1 MKFYI
6 LDTGYLDGERDSV
19 VHDTSRAPDKSLLPM
34 PVLAFL
40 IEHPNGLVLYDTG
53 SNPKAMEGYWPK
65 PCSANSL
72 CTNHPIS
79 AWSSSLRL
87 WAFGRKRFK
96 QSCYPICTWITPEGF
111 PFFPMRKFM
120 FQRRI
125 TSTPCSPFT
134 PVLIRSSTA
143 GTSLAI

>member
-1 MKFYI
+1 MRFYI

-19 VHDTSRAPDKSLLPM
+19 VHDTSHAPDKSLLPM

-65 PCSANSL
+65 TMQRKFALHQAP
-72 CTNHPIS
+72 HQ
-79 AWSSSLRL
+79 RL
-87 WAFGRKRFK
+87 EQQLALVGVR
-96 QSCYPICTWITPEGF
+96 PEEIQTIVLSHMHLDHTGGF

-125 TSTPCSPFT
+125 T
-134 PVLIRSSTA
+134 
-143 GTSLAI
+143 